1 MIKRLSLV
9 AALVI
14 AGLIGSAAAQ
24 APSALGKPKPQVPQM
39 ERPTFSHIGNG
50 ANAGNTKD
58 GISPQL
64 SIGWNYVHATNCYIY
79 DYAGYTY
86 VVLYPEEGGYFYT
99 TGAPYQ
105 NAILAACQT
114 GNWIAFDVYD
124 GYGDW
129 DAIYTFNFF

>member
-1 MIKRLSLV
+1 MIKRLSV
-9 AALVI
+9 IATLVI
-14 AGLIGSAAAQ
+14 AGLVGSATAQ
-24 APSALGKPKPQVPQM
+24 SPNSLGKAKPQVPQM
-39 ERPTFSHIGNG
+39 ERPTFNGPGNG
-50 ANAGNTKD
+50 AVAAANKD

-64 SIGWNYVHATNCYIY
+64 SIGWNYVHASNCAMWNYG
-79 DYAGYTY
+79 GYPY

-99 TGAPYQ
+99 TTPAYQ

-129 DAIYTFNFF
+129 DELYTFAYF